1 MDEHRFQDSDL
12 YKIVLGATLNVN
24 PFKNLNAGE
33 IRRLCIENHERLEKI
48 KDLFSTGT
56 ATEASEV
63 LGHLKS
69 QIEQAEKPWC
79 WMLDHDPQAVVR
91 AFTLSAIMHQHGLE
105 YDVLLANFDVG
116 LERFKAIPKKSIEYT
131 IKDMLKAD
139 PDQIAEDVAAV
150 EGFLKEEPEKRL
162 AFLLADRCK
171 LDHPDDARKVLLTE
185 KLSSL
190 VRSMALLSLLIDLLT
205 NRKKEYHKAILRR
218 PGRRRDQGQGRHALH
233 CRPPSDAAMGH
244 VAGDVPAND
253 SVLRDRRQAEGPGP
267 QAQGAEARP
276 ASVRPVPST
285 LERRRRRIGSTTT

>member
-1 MDEHRFQDSDL
+1 MDHLDKALEAHGQLRDVDENRFQDSDL

-24 PFKNLNAGE
+24 PFKKLNAGE

-48 KDLFSTGT
+48 KDLFSTGA

-69 QIEQAEKPWC
+69 QIEQADKPWC
-79 WMLDHDPQAVVR
+79 WMLDNDPQAVVR

-105 YDVLLANFDVG
+105 YSVLLANFDVG

-139 PDQIAEDVAAV
+139 PDQIADDVAAV
-150 EGFLKEEPEKRL
+150 ETFLKEEPEKRL
-162 AFLLADRCK
+162 AFLLADRLT
-171 LDHPDDARKVLLTE
+171 LDHPDYARKVLLTE

-205 NRKKEYHKAILRR
+205 NRKK
-218 PGRRRDQGQGRHALH
+218 
-233 CRPPSDAAMGH
+233 
-244 VAGDVPAND
+244 
-253 SVLRDRRQAEGPGP
+253 
-267 QAQGAEARP
+267 
-276 ASVRPVPST
+276 
-285 LERRRRRIGSTTT
+285 